1 MQPQRPALDPDSR
14 LLAALIAWEEFF
26 GQKPISWA
34 EVRDLGM
41 GLNPEEARVHLQR
54 GVGDLQKAAAYR
66 ALLEHHPEL
75 REVLDGTAQRWIADA
90 AAEVMDA
97 AEAARGGKGRA
108 SPPHHFI
115 TRLTADVEP
124 HPRREF
130 DHIITQA
137 ASSSDGCAWFATRV
151 PGKAWKRAQRGK
163 RSICIL
169 FYRTEDGPLDVVA
182 AEIAGRQDTRPDDPS
197 VRELYPMDPGYTG
210 WWRLT
215 KPVRGQLP
223 SLRDLPG
230 HSRAGKRTAAEA
242 FVGHLFF
249 AYWSLPE
256 TAPGSNL
263 LRLLEAPPKQLP
275 S

>member
-34 EVRDLGM
+34 EVRDLEM

-75 REVLDGTAQRWIADA
+75 REVLDRTVQRWTADA
-90 AAEVMDA
+90 TAEVMDA
-97 AEAARGGKGRA
+97 AEAAKGGKGRA

-115 TRLTADVEP
+115 TKLAAGVEP

-130 DHIITQA
+130 DHIIAQA
-137 ASSSDGCAWFATRV
+137 AKSPDRCAWFATRA
-151 PGKAWKRAQRGK
+151 PGKAWRPAPDDKP
-163 RSICIL
+163 SVCIL
-169 FYRTEDGPLDVVA
+169 FYRTEEGPLDVIA
-182 AEIAGRQDTRPDDPS
+182 AEIEDRQDTRPDDPS

-230 HSRAGKRTAAEA
+230 RSRASQKTAAKA
-242 FVGHLFF
+242 FAGALFF